1 MRGGEQARNT
11 LPVSCDGKQN
21 HICCWLF
28 ESQRDGLSRAP
39 IFVPVASICFS
50 AYKPTLPISTCVIS
64 KLGLGGTSIRA

>member
-39 IFVPVASICFS
+39 IFVPVASILLFRIQTDF
-50 AYKPTLPISTCVIS
+50 AHLHVRDFKARF
-64 KLGLGGTSIRA
+64 GRH